1 MARSPLPLTELKPGA
16 WTLDC
21 LGMLCP
27 IPISKTGLAVRRIP
41 TGALLT
47 VVADDPGVELDLTD
61 WCTANRQELIDIVV
75 AEGIYTT
82 TIRKL
87 R

>member
-1 MARSPLPLTELKPGA
+1 MARSPLPLTELGPGA
-16 WTLDC
+16 WKLDC

-27 IPISKTGLAVRRIP
+27 VPISKTGLAVRRIP

-61 WCTANRQELIDIVV
+61 WCTANRQELVDIQV
-75 AEGIYTT
+75 ARGIYTT

>member
-1 MARSPLPLTELKPGA
+1 MRRIALPLVELEPGV

-21 LGMLCP
+21 LGLLCP
-27 IPISKTGLAVRRIP
+27 VPISKTGLAVRRIP
-41 TGALLT
+41 QGSLLT

-61 WCTANRQELIDIVV
+61 WCSANRQELVGIEVSR
-75 AEGIYTT
+75 GIYTT